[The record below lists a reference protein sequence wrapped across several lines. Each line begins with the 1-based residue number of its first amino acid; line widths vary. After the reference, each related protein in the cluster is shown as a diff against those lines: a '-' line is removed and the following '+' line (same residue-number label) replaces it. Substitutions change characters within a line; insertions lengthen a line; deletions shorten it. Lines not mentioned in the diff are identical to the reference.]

1 MDNIISIELF
11 KQVYKFKTDLDQE
24 VTREA
29 VVALQNAVQ
38 KIMGDAAGNTPVSER
53 QAVLM
58 MAALDIASDQIR
70 LKQQYEELLGR
81 VKSCSD
87 SLVAKLGIEL

>member
-1 MDNIISIELF
+1 MDNVISIELF
-11 KQVYKFKTDLDQE
+11 KQVYKFKTDLDYRQSQ
-24 VTREA
+24 EA

-38 KIMGDAAGNTPVSER
+38 KILGENGGNVPMSER

-58 MAALDIASDQIR
+58 MAALDMANDQIR
-70 LKQQYEELLGR
+70 LRRQYDELLGR

-87 SLVAKLGIEL
+87 SLVAKLGLEL